1 MALSRHHAALSRPLN
16 VEEIVQEAQNF
27 EFNPNRPLQQ
37 WIRAARMLLT
47 EATVCEDEGNIAQAY
62 LYIYRHAELVLAK
75 LPQHP
80 DYRNPQFKAELS
92 QARKTLQ
99 KNLVKMEEWKP
110 RINQEHER
118 YTKIMARRDAERR
131 LTQNELDEEAVHSH
145 SRRGSYDMVGAM
157 ASTTTLNA
165 HQDRRFAVD
174 LAQKEI
180 RRRDASKRST
190 HQAGISPH
198 TVAQRRQGIVND
210 DDEYFQQI
218 DDGFREAGRLLYGQ
232 SNQSR
237 QSLPAPQNSQQPS
250 TRYPTVPPKE
260 KRMSWR
266 PTNFDNI
273 SSYNLPPPSIPSKQ
287 ALSPPPLPSKNP
299 LSAPALPPKPSTST
313 SNPTQRYTFAPTA
326 TTESGSPLRPLL
338 LPPSLRSSFL
348 KLAST
353 NTAHNLET
361 CGILAATLISN
372 ALFITHLILPEQ
384 TSTPNTCDTTPAGD
398 AALFSYVDS
407 HALLVVGWIHT
418 HPSQTCFL
426 SSRDLHTSAGYQVML
441 PESIAIVCAPGKDP
455 DWGVFRLT
463 EPPGLDAIL
472 GCTQTSAFHPH
483 QEGRLYTDALGGVGH
498 VVEGPGLE
506 FQVVDLRDGRGGEE
520 EEMEGGWI

>member
-198 TVAQRRQGIVND
+198 T
-210 DDEYFQQI
+210 
-218 DDGFREAGRLLYGQ
+218 
-232 SNQSR
+232 
-237 QSLPAPQNSQQPS
+237 
-250 TRYPTVPPKE
+250 
-260 KRMSWR
+260 RMSRR